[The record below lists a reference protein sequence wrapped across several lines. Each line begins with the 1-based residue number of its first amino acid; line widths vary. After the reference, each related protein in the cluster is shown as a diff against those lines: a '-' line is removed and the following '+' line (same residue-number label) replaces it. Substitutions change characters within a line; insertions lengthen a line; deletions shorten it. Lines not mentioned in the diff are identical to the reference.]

1 MLVKKKSQDS
11 WSHTI
16 KDELRKKTD
25 FRTRRERYE
34 DLSKMNNHRIYI
46 DKKKPVLKKKLGFR
60 YTDKETTF

>member
-1 MLVKKKSQDS
+1 M
-11 WSHTI
+11 

-34 DLSKMNNHRIYI
+34 DLSKINNHRIYI
-46 DKKKPVLKKKLGFR
+46 DKKKPVFKKKLGFR